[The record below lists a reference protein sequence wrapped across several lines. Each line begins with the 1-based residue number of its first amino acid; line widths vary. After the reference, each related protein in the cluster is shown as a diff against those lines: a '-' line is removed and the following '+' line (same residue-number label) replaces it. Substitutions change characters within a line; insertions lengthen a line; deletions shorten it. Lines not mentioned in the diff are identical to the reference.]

1 MQQTVSHKASN
12 LSWYAARTA
21 FGQEVGIK
29 HRLEQMGVEHFI
41 PIEKRRNYRGK
52 VKDHPV
58 INCLVFIR
66 ATKKEACD
74 LRVLDA
80 LPVNY
85 IFDYVKHTMLTVPDK
100 QMEDFM
106 RVLDESITEG
116 GLVDQPLSL
125 GERVRVTRGPLKGVE
140 GNVLELNGTLYVVV
154 GICSLVYAKA
164 KIPRA
169 WLEKVSQ

>member
-1 MQQTVSHKASN
+1 MQQ
-12 LSWYAARTA
+12 WYAARTC

-29 HRLEQMGVEHFI
+29 RKLEKMGVEHFI

-52 VKDHPV
+52 EKDHAV

-74 LRVLDA
+74 LRVVDA

-85 IFDYVKHTMLTVPDK
+85 LFDYVKHTMLTVPDK

-106 RVLDESITEG
+106 RIMNYSITEG
-116 GLVDQPLSL
+116 GLMNQPLAL
-125 GERVRVTRGPLKGVE
+125 GDRVRVTKGALKGVE
-140 GNVLELNGTLYVVV
+140 GNVLEFKGEYYVVV
-154 GICSLVYAKA
+154 GISTLVYAKA

-169 WLEKVSQ
+169 WLEKVNQ